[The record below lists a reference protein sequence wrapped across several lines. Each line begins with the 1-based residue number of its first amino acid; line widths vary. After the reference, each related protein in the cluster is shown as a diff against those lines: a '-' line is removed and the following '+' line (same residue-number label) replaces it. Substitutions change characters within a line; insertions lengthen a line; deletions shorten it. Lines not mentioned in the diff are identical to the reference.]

1 MIKNIF
7 LISICLF
14 TVSISYAFEGIITQV
29 YTDVNTKEQKT
40 FVWYISN
47 DVVRFDIVSGEETVT
62 ILPDFK
68 NLTLSY
74 FGNKAGADGVNYYST
89 SSISEVKVN
98 APKLRVLEQ
107 TDSKYNDKDAKEVK
121 LMSSEGLLVVQYLN
135 TIPMNM
141 KNMLTYFAESK
152 EFQAISLVGD
162 SGFPVSSVIM
172 TNNEAIYTL
181 TTKSIVEKSLSE
193 SIFKIPSNYKLF
205 DPSTIK

>member
-7 LISICLF
+7 LIAICLF
-14 TVSISYAFEGIITQV
+14 TVSYSYAFEGIITQV

-40 FVWYISN
+40 FVWYIDN
-47 DVVRFDIVSGEETVT
+47 DAVRFDVISGEETVT

-68 NLTLSY
+68 SLTLSY

-89 SSISEVKVN
+89 SSVADVKVN

-107 TDSKYNDKDAKEVK
+107 TDSKYNNKDAKEVK

-135 TIPMNM
+135 TIPMNL
-141 KNMLTYFAESK
+141 KNMLTFFAESK

-172 TNNEAIYTL
+172 TNDEAIYTL
-181 TTKSIVEKSLSE
+181 TTKNIEEKSLSE
-193 SIFKIPSNYKLF
+193 SVFKIPTNYKLF

>member
-74 FGNKAGADGVNYYST
+74 FGNKAGADDVNYYST

>member
-7 LISICLF
+7 LLAICVF
-14 TVSISYAFEGIITQV
+14 TVSLSYAFEGVITQV

-40 FVWYISN
+40 FVWYIDN
-47 DVVRFDIVSGEETVT
+47 DAVRFDVISGQETVT

-74 FGNKAGADGVNYYST
+74 FGNKAGGDGVNYYST
-89 SSISEVKVN
+89 SSIADVKVN

-135 TIPMNM
+135 TINVNM
-141 KNMLTYFAESK
+141 KNMLTFFAESK
-152 EFQAISLVGD
+152 EFQAVALTGD
-162 SGFPVSSVIM
+162 AGFPVSSVIM
-172 TNNEAIYTL
+172 TNDEAVYTL
-181 TTKSIVEKSLSE
+181 TTKSIEEKSLSE
-193 SIFKIPSNYKLF
+193 SIFKVPANYKLF